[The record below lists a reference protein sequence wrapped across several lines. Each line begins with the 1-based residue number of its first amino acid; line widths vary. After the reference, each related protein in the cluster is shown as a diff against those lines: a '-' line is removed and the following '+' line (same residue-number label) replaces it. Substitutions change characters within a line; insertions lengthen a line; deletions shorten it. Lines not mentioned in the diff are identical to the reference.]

1 MNSDQHEELRP
12 RLRLEPPPLASATAL
27 RGGPDTLSLL
37 RTHASRFQRQF
48 VLDGQ
53 PVYGISVFIARH
65 DIGPLSER
73 GILAGK
79 LASYSLV
86 YRCPVSTLTEYGFD
100 LLPSF
105 NSPHFTLVLPSI
117 DHATSLVLAL
127 GGPSPSRYAEPR
139 KDSP

>member
-1 MNSDQHEELRP
+1 
-12 RLRLEPPPLASATAL
+12 
-27 RGGPDTLSLL
+27 
-37 RTHASRFQRQF
+37 

-73 GILAGK
+73 SILAGK